1 MDADEIRTLLG
12 DNIFERAKKYRKRIQ
27 QSTCT
32 VNADGVRHISA
43 MVQGSG
49 GSYYY
54 TQAWLRENGSFV
66 SASCSCP
73 YNQNG
78 EGTYCKHIGALLLD
92 DAEKNA
98 PAPAAKPD
106 AIPGVVRGT
115 AGLGT
120 EPSRRDSYASGL
132 EMLFGKKWHGEAPV
146 SDHEA
151 RRLLDTYKEAALED
165 LGGGEMP
172 QRTGFVRLEPEL
184 TLLPGE
190 LPWLR
195 LRISADGGRQY
206 VVKSIP
212 DLLRA
217 VEKHGFI
224 SYGKA
229 LEFQHSWEAF
239 SPEAQQLLRLLR
251 RQLSAKEGAEA
262 ALRSYGNAPRSGP
275 AGGIPLNGEIFDGL
289 VALYAPTGNLGGY
302 TLKTGIPALTM
313 RVEKRR
319 GGVEVSVTPAL
330 GWKTGLDNDYLYS
343 EDTIWQLDR
352 AESARMRPA
361 LEALCGKSLFFTTGD
376 ATAFC
381 SYVLPEL
388 GSRVTIE
395 DPERLLLNQIP
406 LEPVVQFYLD
416 APTRET
422 VRAHLEFL
430 YGEDRVTPEE
440 PGPAGLLRDARAEQR
455 AGRLL
460 GRYLEPG
467 PDTMGNGLAAH
478 YDAYEEDEVYRFLDE
493 GVPALLAEGEVY
505 LTDAFRSMQAAPPKI
520 SVGVSVHG
528 SVLDLEVDTGEF
540 PVGELKAL
548 LKSLHQKKRYHRL
561 RDGRLL
567 RLDDSMAVLDELNE
581 TLDLSGAKVGQ
592 AHARLPLYRAPSLD
606 WALSGQNGI
615 RFNRDD
621 AFRQL
626 SRSFHAVKDS
636 EYTPPASLQKVLR
649 KYQRDGY
656 RWLRTL
662 DGYGMGGILA
672 DDMGLGK
679 TVQVLSY
686 LLALREQGGNP
697 LPSLIVCPAS
707 LVLNW
712 AEECQKFTPELNCV
726 VVDGD
731 AAHRAQLAEQ
741 WDGADVVVTS
751 YDLLR
756 RDETLYENQKFYA
769 CILDEAQAIKNHTT
783 QKYKAVCGVNSRVR
797 FALTGT
803 PVENRLGELWSIFSF
818 LMPGYLPPYKSFCSR
833 FEKPITQENDPAA
846 VRRLNQLTGPFILR
860 RMKSEVLKE
869 LPPKTENVYRIELEE
884 EQRKAAQVAALEQK
898 KKELLEKLKELEKQ
912 IAEAKAKK
920 NDVMAT
926 KNLLDQRN
934 QLLLEQIDDTQNQID
949 DAAAQIAR
957 YELLEEEQYTLF
969 CQQVRE
975 EEERGSLSYLSVLF
989 KATSMADLLN
999 RMEFVN
1005 EVAEYNK
1012 RIISA
1017 LQETRENIKA
1027 EKAEM
1032 EAKETQLSEQQD
1044 ELQGKLD
1051 ETTKLMNEYA
1061 ADQKALE
1068 QLHDAEAKAADEID
1082 AQLEQLI
1089 ADSDV
1094 VPSNEGFIWPVS
1106 TSKKI
1111 SSPVGSR
1118 VAPGGFGSTNH
1129 KGVDICNVSYTS
1141 SVYAVKS
1148 GKVILTNTSG
1158 WGGGYGN
1165 YVVIDHGGGLTTLY
1179 AHLSVVKVSQGQT
1192 VSQGTVIGV
1201 TGNTGASTGPH
1212 LHYEVRTTTVVNGV
1226 SKIVYQNPLN
1236 YLAGYIKA
1244 W

>member
-1 MDADEIRTLLG
+1 
-12 DNIFERAKKYRKRIQ
+12 
-27 QSTCT
+27 
-32 VNADGVRHISA
+32 
-43 MVQGSG
+43 
-49 GSYYY
+49 
-54 TQAWLRENGSFV
+54 
-66 SASCSCP
+66 
-73 YNQNG
+73 
-78 EGTYCKHIGALLLD
+78 
-92 DAEKNA
+92 
-98 PAPAAKPD
+98 
-106 AIPGVVRGT
+106 
-115 AGLGT
+115 
-120 EPSRRDSYASGL
+120 
-132 EMLFGKKWHGEAPV
+132 
-146 SDHEA
+146 
-151 RRLLDTYKEAALED
+151 
-165 LGGGEMP
+165 MP
-172 QRTGFVRLEPEL
+172 
-184 TLLPGE
+184 
-190 LPWLR
+190 
-195 LRISADGGRQY
+195 
-206 VVKSIP
+206 
-212 DLLRA
+212 
-217 VEKHGFI
+217 
-224 SYGKA
+224 
-229 LEFQHSWEAF
+229 
-239 SPEAQQLLRLLR
+239 
-251 RQLSAKEGAEA
+251 
-262 ALRSYGNAPRSGP
+262 
-275 AGGIPLNGEIFDGL
+275 
-289 VALYAPTGNLGGY
+289 PTGNLGGY

-352 AESARMRPA
+352 AESVRMRPA

-493 GVPALLAEGEVY
+493 GHPGPAGRGRGLPDRCFPQYAGRTAEDLGGGCRC
-505 LTDAFRSMQAAPPKI
+505 TAAC
-520 SVGVSVHG
+520 STLRWTRG
-528 SVLDLEVDTGEF
+528 SSRW
-540 PVGELKAL
+540 GELKAL
-548 LKSLHQKKRYHRL
+548 LRSLHQKKRYHRL

-567 RLDDSMAVLDELNE
+567 RLDDSMEVLDELNE
-581 TLDLSGAKVGQ
+581 TLELSGAKLGQ

-726 VVDGD
+726 MVDGD

-803 PVENRLGELWSIFSF
+803 PRGEP
-818 LMPGYLPPYKSFCSR
+818 PG
-833 FEKPITQENDPAA
+833 
-846 VRRLNQLTGPFILR
+846 
-860 RMKSEVLKE
+860 
-869 LPPKTENVYRIELEE
+869 
-884 EQRKAAQVAALEQK
+884 
-898 KKELLEKLKELEKQ
+898 
-912 IAEAKAKK
+912 
-920 NDVMAT
+920 
-926 KNLLDQRN
+926 
-934 QLLLEQIDDTQNQID
+934 
-949 DAAAQIAR
+949 
-957 YELLEEEQYTLF
+957 
-969 CQQVRE
+969 
-975 EEERGSLSYLSVLF
+975 
-989 KATSMADLLN
+989 
-999 RMEFVN
+999 
-1005 EVAEYNK
+1005 
-1012 RIISA
+1012 
-1017 LQETRENIKA
+1017 
-1027 EKAEM
+1027 
-1032 EAKETQLSEQQD
+1032 
-1044 ELQGKLD
+1044 
-1051 ETTKLMNEYA
+1051 
-1061 ADQKALE
+1061 
-1068 QLHDAEAKAADEID
+1068 
-1082 AQLEQLI
+1082 
-1089 ADSDV
+1089 
-1094 VPSNEGFIWPVS
+1094 
-1106 TSKKI
+1106 
-1111 SSPVGSR
+1111 
-1118 VAPGGFGSTNH
+1118 
-1129 KGVDICNVSYTS
+1129 
-1141 SVYAVKS
+1141 
-1148 GKVILTNTSG
+1148 
-1158 WGGGYGN
+1158 
-1165 YVVIDHGGGLTTLY
+1165 
-1179 AHLSVVKVSQGQT
+1179 
-1192 VSQGTVIGV
+1192 
-1201 TGNTGASTGPH
+1201 
-1212 LHYEVRTTTVVNGV
+1212 
-1226 SKIVYQNPLN
+1226 
-1236 YLAGYIKA
+1236 
-1244 W
+1244 